1 VYTYPVGGR
10 ACRPPG
16 RPRAAQWC
24 GARVADAVNI
34 DQFLR
39 DRGFD
44 TPEAARRAREVLQER
59 GLTRAGKQA
68 FAADKLVAA
77 EAALAAA
84 LARVCGDACLRIDR
98 WVPGPAREAVRVMP
112 RGCEIC
118 GGSNNRRA
126 ALECARALARKRV
139 RRVVIVGGTA
149 ATQHELHEL
158 LAGSGLEIRYVDGTK
173 ASHSGKDALANTR
186 WAQLIVIWGATPL
199 RHAVSE
205 LYTSE
210 PPPDGRILTVSRR
223 GVEALCGEIVR
234 SYT

>member
-1 VYTYPVGGR
+1 MT
-10 ACRPPG
+10 
-16 RPRAAQWC
+16 
-24 GARVADAVNI
+24 DAVNI

-39 DRGFD
+39 DRGFAA
-44 TPEAARRAREVLQER
+44 PAAARRGRGVLEAA
-59 GLTRAGKQA
+59 GLTHAGKQA
-68 FAADKLVAA
+68 FAATKLPAA

-98 WVPGPAREAVRVMP
+98 WAAAPAREAVRVPP
-112 RGCEIC
+112 RSCEIC

-126 ALECARALARKRV
+126 AIECARALARKRV
-139 RRVVIVGGTA
+139 RRVVVVGGTA
-149 ATQHELHEL
+149 ATQHELHDL
-158 LAGSGLEIRYVDGTK
+158 LAGSALEIRYVDGTK
-173 ASHSGKDALANTR
+173 ASHSGKDALANMR

-210 PPPDGRILTVSRR
+210 PPEHVRILTVSRR

>member
-1 VYTYPVGGR
+1 M
-10 ACRPPG
+10 
-16 RPRAAQWC
+16 
-24 GARVADAVNI
+24 ADAVNI
-34 DQFLR
+34 DQFLH

-44 TPEAARRAREVLQER
+44 MPDAARRGREVIEAC

-68 FAADKLVAA
+68 FAANKRDAA
-77 EAALAAA
+77 EAALATT

-98 WVPGPAREAVRVMP
+98 WVPGPAREAVRVSP
-112 RGCEIC
+112 QACEIC
-118 GGSNNRRA
+118 AGSNNRRSA
-126 ALECARALARKRV
+126 IECARALARKRV
-139 RRVVIVGGTA
+139 RRVVIVGGTV
-149 ATQHELHEL
+149 ATQHELHDL

-210 PPPDGRILTVSRR
+210 PPPDVRILTVSRR